1 MRSITILFIIF
12 VNSITFGQQVFKKKK
27 NLLGSPFEITVVAT
41 DSIQANVYTELA
53 ISEVKRIENL
63 ISDWIPTTQI
73 SKVNQ
78 NAGISPVKVDL
89 EVFELV
95 KRAINI
101 SKLTDGAFD
110 ISYASMD
117 KIWKFDGSMKEM
129 PSTESIKKSVE
140 KVGYQNIILNE
151 NDTSI
156 FLKYPGMKLG
166 LGGIGQGYIADKIK
180 VLLQENGCTSGLVN
194 VSGDINTW
202 GKQPNGKDWTVG
214 IVNPLNKNKVFAT
227 FPLNDSAVE
236 TSGSYEKYVTFN
248 GKRYSHIIDPRTGY
262 PASGI
267 VSVSVFAKQ
276 TELADALA
284 TGIFVLGIEVGL
296 DLVNQL
302 KGIGCIIVDKKGVIH
317 ASKNIDIKTYQYMK
331 KIVFLALITVAAVSC
346 NSVKEYDKQYIND
359 PDMKLSAR
367 SSERFE
373 TTFQVYREAASG
385 ANGGKTGGGCGCN

>member
-1 MRSITILFIIF
+1 MKQIGLFLALLISSNLF
-12 VNSITFGQQVFKKKK
+12 AQQVFKKKK
-27 NLLGSPFEITVVAT
+27 SLLGSPFEITVVAT
-41 DSIQANVYTELA
+41 DSVQGNQFVNMAFD
-53 ISEVKRIENL
+53 EVTRIEHL

-78 NAGISPVKVDL
+78 QAGIAAVKVDL

-95 KRAINI
+95 ERALKI

-117 KIWKFDGSMKEM
+117 KIWKFDGSMKTM
-129 PSTESIKKSVE
+129 PTEEAIKKSVA
-140 KVGYQNIILNE
+140 KVGYEHILLDAN
-151 NDTSI
+151 NTTI
-156 FLKYPGMKLG
+156 FLEKVGMKLG

-180 VLLQENGCTSGLVN
+180 ALLQKNGCTSGLVN

-202 GKQPNGKDWTVG
+202 GKQPNGADWSVG
-214 IVNPLNKNKVFAT
+214 IVNPMNKNKVFAT
-227 FPLNDSAVE
+227 FPLYDSAVE

-262 PASGI
+262 PATGI

-284 TGIFVLGIEVGL
+284 TGIFVLGVEVGL

-302 KGIGCIIVDKKGVIH
+302 KGIGCIIVDEKGAIH
-317 ASKNIDIKTYQYMK
+317 ASKNIDIKK
-331 KIVFLALITVAAVSC
+331 
-346 NSVKEYDKQYIND
+346 
-359 PDMKLSAR
+359 
-367 SSERFE
+367 
-373 TTFQVYREAASG
+373 FQ
-385 ANGGKTGGGCGCN
+385 

>member
-1 MRSITILFIIF
+1 

-129 PSTESIKKSVE
+129 PTTESIKKSVE
-140 KVGYQNIILNE
+140 KVGYQNIVLNE
-151 NDTSI
+151 NDTTI

-202 GKQPNGKDWTVG
+202 GKQTNGKDWTVG

-302 KGIGCIIVDKKGVIH
+302 KGIGCIIVDEKGAIH
-317 ASKNIDIKTYQYMK
+317 ASKNIDIKKYQ
-331 KIVFLALITVAAVSC
+331 
-346 NSVKEYDKQYIND
+346 
-359 PDMKLSAR
+359 
-367 SSERFE
+367 
-373 TTFQVYREAASG
+373 
-385 ANGGKTGGGCGCN
+385 

>member
-129 PSTESIKKSVE
+129 PTTESIKKSVE
-140 KVGYQNIILNE
+140 KVGYQNIVLNE
-151 NDTSI
+151 NDTTI

-214 IVNPLNKNKVFAT
+214 IVNPLNKN
-227 FPLNDSAVE
+227 
-236 TSGSYEKYVTFN
+236 
-248 GKRYSHIIDPRTGY
+248 
-262 PASGI
+262 
-267 VSVSVFAKQ
+267 
-276 TELADALA
+276 
-284 TGIFVLGIEVGL
+284 
-296 DLVNQL
+296 
-302 KGIGCIIVDKKGVIH
+302 
-317 ASKNIDIKTYQYMK
+317 
-331 KIVFLALITVAAVSC
+331 
-346 NSVKEYDKQYIND
+346 
-359 PDMKLSAR
+359 
-367 SSERFE
+367 
-373 TTFQVYREAASG
+373 
-385 ANGGKTGGGCGCN
+385 